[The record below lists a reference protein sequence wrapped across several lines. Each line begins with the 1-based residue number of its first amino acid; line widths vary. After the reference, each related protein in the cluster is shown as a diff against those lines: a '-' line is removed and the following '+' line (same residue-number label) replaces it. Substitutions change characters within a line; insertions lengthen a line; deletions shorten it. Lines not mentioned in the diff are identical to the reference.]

1 MASPKVTT
9 ASRRRY
15 LREVE
20 KGLAAFEKRELEFK
34 ARERRERLIRIV
46 ALQSAANNEAPSP
59 PQP

>member
-9 ASRRRY
+9 ASHRRY
-15 LREVE
+15 LREIQ

-46 ALQSAANNEAPSP
+46 ALQSAASSKTPSP